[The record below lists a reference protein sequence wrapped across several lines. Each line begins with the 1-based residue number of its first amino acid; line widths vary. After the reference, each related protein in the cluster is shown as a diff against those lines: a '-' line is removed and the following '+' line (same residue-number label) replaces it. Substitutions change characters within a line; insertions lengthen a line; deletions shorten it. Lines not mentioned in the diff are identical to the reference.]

1 METILIKNSGD
12 DMKRNI
18 GPVMRA
24 GKSPVLRVRPKVA
37 QLRDL
42 NPIEPDVRAVLNSTR
57 TMTYDTKRVQTFC
70 DKLCH
75 KLYAEHTDVK

>member
-42 NPIEPDVRAVLNSTR
+42 
-57 TMTYDTKRVQTFC
+57 
-70 DKLCH
+70 
-75 KLYAEHTDVK
+75 

>member
-18 GPVMRA
+18 GPVMRT

-37 QLRDL
+37 QMRDL
-42 NPIEPDVRAVLNSTR
+42 KPIEPDVRAVLNSMR